1 MDTSQRTVSEFFQ
14 EQFTRK
20 LLNGVNCALILGG
33 AKSSGKSHSLFDE
46 VPAKHCPVLSQDA
59 GILPNLIYDLF
70 HKIRSSTDTTMSYT
84 IKCSFVAIHLDRIID
99 LLRHK
104 SSNDTE
110 TIFARYS
117 PEGLRLDG
125 ATEMLCFEEG
135 DAIELIRRGRSF
147 QSILSDTVSAD
158 NNFFHSC
165 FILTVEA
172 STGKRTTLSL
182 FELFGFGSTQK
193 SNTTGLNG
201 IVPHRRSSAALYRVV
216 DSLSRDAAAEVPYQ
230 LSKITSLLRNALGGN
245 CS

>member
-33 AKSSGKSHSLFDE
+33 AKSSGKSHSLFGE
-46 VPAKHCPVLSQDA
+46 IPAKHCPVLSQDA

-70 HKIRSSTDTTMSYT
+70 HKMRSSTDTMSYT

-125 ATEMLCFEEG
+125 ATELHCSEEG
-135 DAIELIRRGRSF
+135 DAIELIRRGRSL

-182 FELFGFGSTQK
+182 FELFGFCSTQK
-193 SNTTGLNG
+193 SNTMGRDGNT
-201 IVPHRRSSAALYRVV
+201 PHRRSSAALYRVV

>member
-33 AKSSGKSHSLFDE
+33 AKSSGKSHSLFGE
-46 VPAKHCPVLSQDA
+46 IPAKHCPVLSQDA

-70 HKIRSSTDTTMSYT
+70 HKIRSSTDTMSYT

-125 ATEMLCFEEG
+125 ATELHCFEEG

-182 FELFGFGSTQK
+182 FELFGFGSSQK
-193 SNTTGLNG
+193 SNTMGLNG
-201 IVPHRRSSAALYRVV
+201 NAPYRRSSAALYRVV

-230 LSKITSLLRNALGGN
+230 LSKITSLLRSALGGN

>member
-1 MDTSQRTVSEFFQ
+1 MFGADTSQRTVSEFFQ
-14 EQFTRK
+14 AQFSRK

-33 AKSSGKSHSLFDE
+33 AKSSGKSHSLFGE
-46 VPAKHCPVLSQDA
+46 IPAKHCPVLSQDA

-70 HKIRSSTDTTMSYT
+70 HKISSTDTVSYT

-104 SSNDTE
+104 SNETK

-117 PEGLRLDG
+117 PEELRLDG
-125 ATEMLCFEEG
+125 ATELQCFEEG

-147 QSILSDTVSAD
+147 QSFLSDTVSAEND
-158 NNFFHSC
+158 YFHSC

-193 SNTTGLNG
+193 SNTMGING
-201 IVPHRRSSAALYRVV
+201 NAPYRRSSTALYRVV